1 MSFCLFPIPT
11 REKSLYDL
19 YKKSVSVF
27 WIAEEINFIS
37 KDKSDW
43 EKLTEN
49 EQYFIKHILAFF
61 AGSDGIVAENLGTN
75 FQSEAKSNVVK
86 LFYGFQNAI
95 EGIHSE
101 VYSQL
106 IDFYIENKDEKE
118 RLFNAIET
126 VPIIKKKA
134 DWCFKYMNKGI
145 PLNERVVAFS
155 AVEGIFFSGAFC
167 SIFWLKKRN
176 LLPALTFSNEFISRD
191 EGLHTEFAI
200 EYSKFLDLVSEQK
213 IKEIIKSAVDLEKE
227 FINEALPCRL
237 IGMNSE
243 LMSQYIE
250 FVADRLC
257 LQYGMSKLYGSKNP
271 FEFMEAISL
280 ERKANFFEGR
290 VAEYSKS
297 KSEKIFSIDVEF

>member
-1 MSFCLFPIPT
+1 
-11 REKSLYDL
+11 
-19 YKKSVSVF
+19 
-27 WIAEEINFIS
+27 
-37 KDKSDW
+37 
-43 EKLTEN
+43 
-49 EQYFIKHILAFF
+49 
-61 AGSDGIVAENLGTN
+61 
-75 FQSEAKSNVVK
+75 
-86 LFYGFQNAI
+86 
-95 EGIHSE
+95 
-101 VYSQL
+101 
-106 IDFYIENKDEKE
+106 
-118 RLFNAIET
+118 
-126 VPIIKKKA
+126 
-134 DWCFKYMNKGI
+134 MNKGI